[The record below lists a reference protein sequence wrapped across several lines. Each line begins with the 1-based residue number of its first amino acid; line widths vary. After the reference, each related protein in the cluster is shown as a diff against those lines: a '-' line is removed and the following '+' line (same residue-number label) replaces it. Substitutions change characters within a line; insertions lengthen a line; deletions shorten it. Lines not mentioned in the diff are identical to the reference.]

1 MTTIQTTML
10 NTNNNSKSCFGG
22 YCCSFSSRYRGHHH
36 HDQNHHHWRRRRRRE
51 CTVVT
56 RTTRTTTINAIGGT
70 QNGGKD
76 KNKNS
81 SSSFSSSSSPSSRRE
96 HKEQQRQRQQQ
107 QQFLTAKQREKIK
120 LRKREEREFFLK
132 EVEAA
137 KTGGEVL
144 SGARSHGRCL
154 PDQESELFPRETVEN
169 ERRDLFTTYDDVEV
183 KVDSEST
190 TISSPTAVR
199 RLSESSLAAH
209 DKAVVTNVE
218 KRMGLTELTP
228 IQKHA
233 IPLAMSGLDLV
244 CSAHTGS
251 GKTLAF
257 AIPAV
262 EIALK
267 RKAEK
272 RESAAMTTSTSSNEE
287 ERDNTDA
294 TTKTIGTI
302 STPCQPS
309 VVILAPTRELARQI
323 YLDVR
328 KVCFDTGLRVAC
340 AHGGENCKPQLEHIA
355 FGPEILVCTP
365 GRLLDFCDDEYVDL
379 REVRLL
385 VLDEADRM
393 LDLGF
398 EPQLR
403 DLLGNRGKI
412 PTEENG
418 RQTLLFSA
426 TFSPKVLTLASKYTR
441 PSPYRARI
449 SVGRVGA
456 LARGVTQKL
465 VEVVKTN
472 ATDEKEPKEYKFPLL
487 LEAIE
492 SRNKSDEKTMV
503 FCKQVKTAIW
513 LKERLSSMSS
523 SSSDSDSDLKKKITV
538 EALHGDLTQ
547 GARVRTLEAF
557 RDGKISLL
565 VATDVASRGL
575 DIPLVEH
582 VINFDLP
589 TDKRDFEEYVHR
601 LGRTARAGKK
611 GTSTSLYVAGFE
623 DEVGNGPIYKQL
635 RNAFMESGESLP
647 DWFVNHSDGNAD
659 EAKRTQQLKER
670 EQRRRQ
676 GGRQDVLFERTR
688 RSEQGG
694 KFGGSSSRSSNRSS
708 NRSSSSS
715 SSSGS
720 SSGSGESEERR
731 RRYERGE

>member
-1 MTTIQTTML
+1 MTTITSVCL
-10 NTNNNSKSCFGG
+10 LVGRF
-22 YCCSFSSRYRGHHH
+22 
-36 HDQNHHHWRRRRRRE
+36 
-51 CTVVT
+51 
-56 RTTRTTTINAIGGT
+56 
-70 QNGGKD
+70 
-76 KNKNS
+76 S
-81 SSSFSSSSSPSSRRE
+81 SSSSSSSSSPSSSLFLRRRFYRRQRESTTKNENNAGAGVVCNSRRE
-96 HKEQQRQRQQQ
+96 LPKQKQSQQ
-107 QQFLTAKQREKIK
+107 LTKKQREKIE
-120 LRKREEREFFLK
+120 LRKREEREFFRN

-137 KTGGEVL
+137 RTGVG
-144 SGARSHGRCL
+144 GARSHGRCL
-154 PDQESELFPRETVEN
+154 PDEESELFSRETVED
-169 ERRDLFTTYDDVEV
+169 ETRLFSTYDDVEV
-183 KVDSEST
+183 KVDLESLNVNGKNEREEENRAEENGKNAPT
-190 TISSPTAVR
+190 TSSPTAIR
-199 RLSESSLAAH
+199 RLSEASLSTY
-209 DKAVVTNVE
+209 DEGVVTNVE
-218 KRMGLTELTP
+218 QRMRLTELTP

-233 IPLAMSGLDLV
+233 IPLAMNGLDLV

-262 EIALK
+262 ELALK

-272 RESAAMTTSTSSNEE
+272 RESAAATTSTSLNED
-287 ERDNTDA
+287 RDDTDA
-294 TTKTIGTI
+294 TIKLKTTI
-302 STPCQPS
+302 TTPCKPS

-340 AHGGENCKPQLEHIA
+340 AHGGESCKPQLEHIA

-379 REVRLL
+379 HEVRML

-403 DLLGNRGKI
+403 DLLGDRGKV

-465 VEVVKTN
+465 VEVVQTTN
-472 ATDEKEPKEYKFPLL
+472 AQKELNEHKFPLL

-492 SRNKSDEKTMV
+492 SRKKDDEKTMV

-513 LKERLSSMSS
+513 LKDRLSSL
-523 SSSDSDSDLKKKITV
+523 SSSDSDSTKKITV
-538 EALHGDLTQ
+538 ESLHGDLTQ

-557 RDGKISLL
+557 KDGKISVL

-611 GTSTSLYVAGFE
+611 GMSTSLYVAGFE

-635 RNAFMESGESLP
+635 KNAFKESGEALP
-647 DWFVNHSDGNAD
+647 DWFLNHADGNAD
-659 EAKRTQQLKER
+659 EAKRAQQLKER
-670 EQRRRQ
+670 EQQRRVRIRRR
-676 GGRQDVLFERTR
+676 
-688 RSEQGG
+688 EQGG
-694 KFGGSSSRSSNRSS
+694 NSRPDGNRRSNRSS
-708 NRSSSSS
+708 NRSSSSNS
-715 SSSGS
+715 SSDSGS
-720 SSGSGESEERR
+720 NSERERR
-731 RRYERGE
+731 RRYERQS

>member
-1 MTTIQTTML
+1 MTTITSVCL
-10 NTNNNSKSCFGG
+10 LVGRF
-22 YCCSFSSRYRGHHH
+22 
-36 HDQNHHHWRRRRRRE
+36 
-51 CTVVT
+51 
-56 RTTRTTTINAIGGT
+56 
-70 QNGGKD
+70 
-76 KNKNS
+76 S
-81 SSSFSSSSSPSSRRE
+81 SSSSSSSSPSSSLFLRRRFYRHQRESTTKNENNAGAGVVCNSRRE
-96 HKEQQRQRQQQ
+96 LPKQKQSQQ
-107 QQFLTAKQREKIK
+107 LTKKQREKIEV
-120 LRKREEREFFLK
+120 RKREEREFFRN

-137 KTGGEVL
+137 RTGVG
-144 SGARSHGRCL
+144 GARSHGRCL
-154 PDQESELFPRETVEN
+154 PDEESELFSRETVED
-169 ERRDLFTTYDDVEV
+169 ETRLFSTYDDVEV
-183 KVDSEST
+183 KVDLESLNVNGKNEREEENRAEENGKNAPT
-190 TISSPTAVR
+190 TSSPTAIR
-199 RLSESSLAAH
+199 RLSEASLSTY
-209 DKAVVTNVE
+209 DEGVVTNVE
-218 KRMGLTELTP
+218 QRMRLTELTP

-233 IPLAMSGLDLV
+233 IPLAMNGLDLV

-262 EIALK
+262 ELALK

-272 RESAAMTTSTSSNEE
+272 RESAAATTSTSLNED
-287 ERDNTDA
+287 RDDTDA
-294 TTKTIGTI
+294 TIKLKTTI
-302 STPCQPS
+302 TTPCKPS

-340 AHGGENCKPQLEHIA
+340 AHGGESCKPQLEHIA

-379 REVRLL
+379 HEVRML

-403 DLLGNRGKI
+403 DLLGDRGKV

-465 VEVVKTN
+465 VEVVQTTN
-472 ATDEKEPKEYKFPLL
+472 AQKELKEHKFPLL

-492 SRNKSDEKTMV
+492 SRKKDDEKTMV

-513 LKERLSSMSS
+513 LKDRLSSL
-523 SSSDSDSDLKKKITV
+523 SSSDSDSTKKITV
-538 EALHGDLTQ
+538 ESLHGDLTQ

-557 RDGKISLL
+557 KDGKISVL

-611 GTSTSLYVAGFE
+611 GMSTSLYVAGFE

-635 RNAFMESGESLP
+635 KNAFKESGEALP
-647 DWFVNHSDGNAD
+647 DWFLNHADGNAD
-659 EAKRTQQLKER
+659 EAKRAQQLKER
-670 EQRRRQ
+670 EQRRVRI
-676 GGRQDVLFERTR
+676 R
-688 RSEQGG
+688 RREQGG
-694 KFGGSSSRSSNRSS
+694 NSRPDGNRRSNRSS
-708 NRSSSSS
+708 NRSSSSNS
-715 SSSGS
+715 SSDSGS
-720 SSGSGESEERR
+720 NSERERR
-731 RRYERGE
+731 RRYERQS

>member
-1 MTTIQTTML
+1 MTTITSVCL
-10 NTNNNSKSCFGG
+10 LVGRF
-22 YCCSFSSRYRGHHH
+22 
-36 HDQNHHHWRRRRRRE
+36 
-51 CTVVT
+51 
-56 RTTRTTTINAIGGT
+56 
-70 QNGGKD
+70 
-76 KNKNS
+76 S
-81 SSSFSSSSSPSSRRE
+81 SSSSSSSSPSSSLFLRRRFYRHQRESTTKNENNAGAGVVCNSRRE
-96 HKEQQRQRQQQ
+96 LPKQKQSQQ
-107 QQFLTAKQREKIK
+107 LTKKQREKIEV
-120 LRKREEREFFLK
+120 RKREEREFFRN

-137 KTGGEVL
+137 RTGVG
-144 SGARSHGRCL
+144 GARSHGRCL
-154 PDQESELFPRETVEN
+154 PDEESELFSRETVED
-169 ERRDLFTTYDDVEV
+169 ETRLFSTYDDVEV
-183 KVDSEST
+183 KVDLESLNVNGKNEREEENRAEENGKNAPT
-190 TISSPTAVR
+190 TSSPTAIR
-199 RLSESSLAAH
+199 RLSEASLSTY
-209 DKAVVTNVE
+209 DEGVVTNVE
-218 KRMGLTELTP
+218 QRMRLTELTP

-233 IPLAMSGLDLV
+233 IPLAMNGLDLV

-262 EIALK
+262 ELALK

-272 RESAAMTTSTSSNEE
+272 RESAAATTSTSLNED
-287 ERDNTDA
+287 RDDTDA
-294 TTKTIGTI
+294 TIKLKTTI
-302 STPCQPS
+302 TTPCKPS

-340 AHGGENCKPQLEHIA
+340 AHGGESCKPQLEHIA

-379 REVRLL
+379 HEVRML

-403 DLLGNRGKI
+403 DLLGDRGKV

-465 VEVVKTN
+465 VEVVQTTN
-472 ATDEKEPKEYKFPLL
+472 AQKELNEHKFPLL

-492 SRNKSDEKTMV
+492 SRKKDDEKTMV

-513 LKERLSSMSS
+513 LKDRLSSL
-523 SSSDSDSDLKKKITV
+523 SSSDSDSTKKITV
-538 EALHGDLTQ
+538 ESLHGDLTQ

-557 RDGKISLL
+557 KDGKISVL

-611 GTSTSLYVAGFE
+611 GMSTSLYVAGFE

-635 RNAFMESGESLP
+635 KNAFKESGEALP
-647 DWFVNHSDGNAD
+647 DWFLNHADGNAD
-659 EAKRTQQLKER
+659 EAKRAQQLKER
-670 EQRRRQ
+670 EQRRVRI
-676 GGRQDVLFERTR
+676 R
-688 RSEQGG
+688 RREQGG
-694 KFGGSSSRSSNRSS
+694 NSRPDGNRRSNRSS
-708 NRSSSSS
+708 NRSSSSNS
-715 SSSGS
+715 SSDSGS
-720 SSGSGESEERR
+720 NSERERR
-731 RRYERGE
+731 RRYERQS

>member
-10 NTNNNSKSCFGG
+10 NTNNAK
-22 YCCSFSSRYRGHHH
+22 R
-36 HDQNHHHWRRRRRRE
+36 
-51 CTVVT
+51 
-56 RTTRTTTINAIGGT
+56 T

-120 LRKREEREFFLK
+120 LRKREEREFFFK

-144 SGARSHGRCL
+144 GGARSHGRCL
-154 PDQESELFPRETVEN
+154 PDEESELFPRETVEN

-190 TISSPTAVR
+190 TISSPTAIR

-523 SSSDSDSDLKKKITV
+523 SSSDSDSDSDLKKKITV